1 MNTESKNIIL
11 KGMATILLFTAV
23 FIAARQ
29 TAVEVSKIA
38 GENEEQFCVVLDAGH
53 GGDDPGKV
61 GINGVLEK
69 ELNLQM
75 AEKLKFFLETSDVKV
90 IMTRT
95 TDNGLYDENADSK
108 KVQDMKNRV
117 RIMEEARPDLI
128 VSIHQ
133 NSYSA
138 EDVRGAQ
145 VFYYTDSVQGQ
156 KLADVIQARLVN
168 HLDSSNHRIAKEND
182 SYYLLKKTSRPIV
195 IVECGFLSN
204 PEEADLLCDPLYQE
218 RAAWQIHM
226 GIMQYLNSGNS

>member
-23 FIAARQ
+23 FIAAGQ
-29 TAVEVSKIA
+29 TAVEVSKIT
-38 GENEEQFCVVLDAGH
+38 ETNEEQFCVVLDAGH

-95 TDNGLYDENADSK
+95 TDTGLYDENADSK

-138 EDVRGAQ
+138 ENVRGAQ

-156 KLADVIQARLVN
+156 K
-168 HLDSSNHRIAKEND
+168 
-182 SYYLLKKTSRPIV
+182 
-195 IVECGFLSN
+195 
-204 PEEADLLCDPLYQE
+204 
-218 RAAWQIHM
+218 
-226 GIMQYLNSGNS
+226 